1 MDSTQDNSAGEP
13 RSDSYTGAGFLLRS
27 AREEQGLSLADMAT
41 RTRIPLRQLEV
52 IEAGAFETLP
62 SRTYAVGFARTYARA
77 IGLDEQAILEAVRS
91 ELGDSSEPRTPVS
104 SAMEPGDPA
113 KLPSRGLAWAA
124 AIGALLLALG
134 LFAWFGSRYGA
145 GEGPDPLPVEAT
157 ETDAG
162 DPEPAA
168 TDAAAPAQDAR
179 VVTFTALE
187 DNIWV
192 RLYAEGGE
200 RLLEKT
206 LVRGESFTIPAAVSD
221 PRLSTGRPDA
231 LGITIDGQPV
241 AKLAERPRNIGGE
254 PVSAAALLARP
265 GSAAAP
271 TPVPG
276 LDSATGTANAPPRR
290 PAAAPRAR
298 SADPVV
304 TTLPET
310 GEPDA
315 EPAPPPPTDDRA
327 T

>member
-1 MDSTQDNSAGEP
+1 MDSTQDNGAGEP
-13 RSDSYTGAGFLLRS
+13 RSNSYTGAGFLLRS

-52 IEAGAFETLP
+52 IEAGAFDTLP
-62 SRTYAVGFARTYARA
+62 SRTYAVGFARTYARS
-77 IGLDEQAILEAVRS
+77 IGLDEKTILQAVRS

-124 AIGALLLALG
+124 AAGALLLALG

-145 GEGPDPLPVEAT
+145 GEGPGPLTADAT
-157 ETDAG
+157 EADAG
-162 DPEPAA
+162 ETVPAA
-168 TDAAAPAQDAR
+168 ADAAAPAQDAR

-187 DNIWV
+187 DDVWV
-192 RLYAEGGE
+192 RLYQEGGE

-206 LVRGESFTIPAAVSD
+206 LVRGESFTIPATVSD

-241 AKLAERPRNIGGE
+241 AKLAERPMNIGGE
-254 PVSAAALLARP
+254 PVTAAALLARP

-276 LDSATGTANAPPRR
+276 LDTATGTAGAATRR
-290 PAAAPRAR
+290 PAATPRAR

-304 TTLPET
+304 TTLPEA
-310 GEPDA
+310 PA
-315 EPAPPPPTDDRA
+315 PAPEPAAPAPTTERE